1 MELRHL
7 RYFVALAEELSF
19 TRAARRLH
27 VSQPPLSLQI
37 SQLEREIGARLFQ
50 RTSRRVELTLAGQA
64 FLIDAQAVLAR
75 VDEAGNRARAIG
87 QGLAGRIDIG
97 LSGSHFLGPLPR
109 IMAGYAQSHPE
120 VEVNL
125 HELKPAVQLQALRE
139 RRIDLSVSR
148 TPVNDAVLSSTL
160 LWRDPVAVALP
171 VGHALARRR
180 QLRLPD
186 LRDQPFVMLRTDS
199 SAHAQYIHDCCVQAG
214 FSPQVSQ
221 RVQELP
227 ALLSLV
233 GAGMGVAL
241 IPSSLRGLFPDQIKV
256 IPLGKEA
263 PHADVYAVQR
273 SAESV
278 EVVQAFVRLAAASTL
293 PAAS

>member
-19 TRAARRLH
+19 TRAARRLN

-37 SQLEREIGARLFQ
+37 GQLEQEIGARLFH

-75 VDEAGNRARAIG
+75 VTEAAARARAIG

-97 LSGSHFLGPLPR
+97 LSGSHFLGPLPH
-109 IMAGYAQSHPE
+109 IMACYAQSHPA
-120 VEVNL
+120 VEISL

-139 RRIDLSVSR
+139 RRIDLSISR

-180 QLRLPD
+180 QLRLLD
-186 LRDQPFVMLRTDS
+186 LRGEAFVMLRTDS
-199 SAHAQYIHDCCVQAG
+199 SAHAQYIQDCCVQAG
-214 FSPQVSQ
+214 FSPRLSQ

-227 ALLSLV
+227 AVLSLV
-233 GAGMGVAL
+233 AEGMGVAL
-241 IPSSLRGLFPDQIKV
+241 IPSSLQGLFPGRIKV
-256 IPLGKEA
+256 TPLGKDA

-273 SAESV
+273 SADTA
-278 EVVQAFVRLAAASTL
+278 VVAQEFVRLAAAGV
-293 PAAS
+293 AV

>member
-19 TRAARRLH
+19 TRAAARLH

-37 SQLEREIGARLFQ
+37 GQLEQEVGARLFH

-75 VDEAGNRARAIG
+75 VAEAAGRARAIG

-97 LSGSHFLGPLPR
+97 LSGSHFLGPLPH
-109 IMAGYAQSHPE
+109 IMAAYAQSHPA
-120 VEVNL
+120 VEISL
-125 HELKPAVQLQALRE
+125 HELQPAVQLQALRE

-160 LWRDPVAVALP
+160 LWRDPVVAALP

-180 QLRLPD
+180 QLRLLD
-186 LRDQPFVMLRTDS
+186 LRAEAFVMLRTDS
-199 SAHAQYIHDCCVQAG
+199 SAHAQYIQDCCVQAG
-214 FSPQVSQ
+214 FSPRLSQ

-227 ALLSLV
+227 AVLSLV
-233 GAGMGVAL
+233 AEGMGVAL
-241 IPSSLRGLFPDQIKV
+241 IPSSLQALFPGRIKV
-256 IPLGKEA
+256 TPLGKDA

-273 SAESV
+273 SADTSV
-278 EVVQAFVRLAAASTL
+278 VAQEFVRLAARG
-293 PAAS
+293 AAA

>member
-37 SQLEREIGARLFQ
+37 SQLEQEIGARLFQ

-64 FLIDAQAVLAR
+64 FLTDAQAVLAR
-75 VDEAGNRARAIG
+75 VGEAGSRARAIA

-120 VEVNL
+120 VEVSL

-171 VGHALARRR
+171 TGHSLARRR
-180 QLRLPD
+180 QLRLLD
-186 LRDQPFVMLRTDS
+186 LRAEPFVMLRTDS
-199 SAHAQYIHDCCVQAG
+199 SAHAQYIQDCCVQAG

-221 RVQELP
+221 RLLELP
-227 ALLSLV
+227 AMLSLV
-233 GAGMGVAL
+233 AAGMGVAL
-241 IPSSLRGLFPDQIKV
+241 IPSSLRSLFPDRIKV
-256 IPLGKEA
+256 TSLGKDA

-273 SAESV
+273 SVDTSV
-278 EVVQAFVRLAAASTL
+278 VAQEFVRLAAASVTV
-293 PAAS
+293 